1 VDRIRREYSV
11 AANVGRPKVAYRETV
26 TKAARAEGR
35 FIRQTGGHGQYG
47 HVWMEIEPLE
57 RGAGV
62 QFESK
67 ISGGTI
73 PAEFISSVEEG
84 AREVLI
90 SGPLSGFPVVDAKM
104 TLVDGSYHEVDS
116 SKISFRVAGSMAA
129 RSLIWRGEPVLL
141 EPVMKLEAVTPGEF
155 LGDVLGDLGRR
166 RSQIRNIEGEG
177 DIQSVKALI
186 PLAESFGYA
195 NAIRSLTQ
203 GRASYAMEFDSY
215 IEVPKELMESP

>member
-1 VDRIRREYSV
+1 
-11 AANVGRPKVAYRETV
+11 
-26 TKAARAEGR
+26 
-35 FIRQTGGHGQYG
+35 
-47 HVWMEIEPLE
+47 MEIEPLE

-67 ISGGTI
+67 ISGGAI